1 MLSFYIFKNSTF
13 NPNILIVSTIDKM
26 NETHTNSLI
35 DDIVLAL
42 LEHNYISLKN
52 NIIFCIIDRK
62 NEEKTYF
69 INQGSDS
76 IMLDS
81 EKLDLNYLEKF
92 SFNIIT
98 NYKSS
103 YILEYNKEKLEIILK
118 EKQDNIDF
126 LGNLW

>member
-1 MLSFYIFKNSTF
+1 MLSFYIFKNPTF
-13 NPNILIVSTIDKM
+13 NPNILIVSTIDKI
-26 NETHTNSLI
+26 NEININSII
-35 DDIVLAL
+35 DDIVLSL

-52 NIIFCIIDRK
+52 NIIFCIIDKK
-62 NEEKTYF
+62 NEKKDF
-69 INQGSDS
+69 FLNKGSDS

-81 EKLDLNYLEKF
+81 EKLNLNYLEKI

-103 YILEYNKEKLEIILK
+103 YILEYSKEKLEITLK
-118 EKQDNIDF
+118 EQQNNMIF

>member
-62 NEEKTYF
+62 NERKTFF

-81 EKLDLNYLEKF
+81 EKLDLDYLEKF